1 MSAADVI
8 QVLQALDVKTLGMSQ
23 AEKKGEV
30 RVQLGLPREAKADV
44 GGT

>member
-30 RVQLGLPREAKADV
+30 RVQVGLPRESKAE
-44 GGT
+44 GAGS